1 MVKYVIFDF
10 DGTLADSKK
19 AFISSWN
26 TLAEKY
32 NYQEVK
38 FEDIEPMKN
47 LSLKERGKQLNFPMI
62 KVPFV
67 LPKLYKIYRKM
78 IHEINLFDGIKDM
91 LAAVD
96 KKGYKSIIISSN
108 SKENIELL
116 LAANK
121 IDSIS
126 SIICSSRIFGKDK
139 LIRRFLRENRLNPS
153 EVIYVG
159 DEQRDIIAC
168 KKAGVKII
176 WVGWGYDS
184 IDLVKDLK
192 PDYKVKTPAE
202 ILKLI

>member
-38 FEDIEPMKN
+38 FEDIESMKN

-67 LPKLYKIYRKM
+67 LPKLYKIYRNM
-78 IHEINLFDGIKDM
+78 IHEIRLFDGIKDM

-96 KKGYKSIIISSN
+96 KKGYKSVIISSN

-116 LAANK
+116 LEANK

-126 SIICSSRIFGKDK
+126 SVICSSRIFGKDK
-139 LIRRFLRENRLNPS
+139 LIRKFLRENRLGPS

-202 ILKLI
+202 ILELI